1 VFFSHSGVRQ
11 PLVKSER
18 GFFFRWWGILLFLFL
33 PRSCEILNRNRK
45 KKDSR
50 GREMKRDWA
59 SRGLIH
65 TDTFGWWVGVGMNNV
80 ELIFLLLLL
89 PVIDP
94 LLLCECRGGFFFF
107 FIYFYFWNFSV
118 ASSFIPFPK

>member
-1 VFFSHSGVRQ
+1 VKGGFSSGGGVFYYFYFCPGR
-11 PLVKSER
+11 VKSSIGIEKK
-18 GFFFRWWGILLFLFL
+18 GFPGK
-33 PRSCEILNRNRK
+33 RN
-45 KKDSR
+45 
-50 GREMKRDWA
+50 EKRL
-59 SRGLIH
+59 GL
-65 TDTFGWWVGVGMNNV
+65 TGVDTHRHIWVGGVGMNNV